1 VAVPTDKPR
10 SIPEILLP
18 LVQTQPKMMPE
29 SLLVSGPAVF
39 DPQSAQTQPLPVD
52 FAITPS
58 PDSLRATVRIVVP
71 AEESASPTAPASETV
86 TSPVKTEAV

>member
-1 VAVPTDKPR
+1 MSRMGHVNSKQEVMEAFR
-10 SIPEILLP
+10 
-18 LVQTQPKMMPE
+18 
-29 SLLVSGPAVF
+29 VF
-39 DPQSAQTQPLPVD
+39 DPQSAQTQPLPAD

-71 AEESASPTAPASETV
+71 AEESASPTAPAAETV